1 MRPEPRIRVSAILR
15 WHGRILLCRH
25 EKRGVDHWLLPG
37 GGVRSGE
44 SLTQALQR
52 ELAEETGLVNEGD
65 ELPVEGPVAI
75 VDSISPERSLWSKH
89 VVHIVFAAKLNGSLA
104 DVVSHDEAVRGHRL
118 FELHE
123 LEGWR
128 CIHPS
133 GGSCAGSSPATPA
146 FTSGRCGR
154 RRRRA
159 CLGRLFQRPR
169 PRRPGNGLGGR
180 TRPGRSCAPT
190 TCAGSRAS
198 GWQAALDHGV
208 RRLVDLRFADEQPWT
223 NSPPAEI
230 DVVEVSLFGV
240 HEPQVQRAF
249 DERVRDAA
257 DVASVFAAGYIRA
270 LEANAEQV
278 ATAVAAVAD
287 TEPAYAVAIHC
298 FAGKDRTGHRLGAP
312 ARGRRRARRRVAAD
326 YAASEPNMERL
337 FGGWISTAG
346 SETERELRRRLVQ
359 APYATMIA
367 VLCWLQE
374 RRGGAAG
381 YLRDVGLTEAQ
392 VRQIRTR
399 LVER

>member
-1 MRPEPRIRVSAILR
+1 MGA
-15 WHGRILLCRH
+15 
-25 EKRGVDHWLLPG
+25 VDRALAWDGCFNVRDLG
-37 GGVRSGE
+37 G
-44 SLTQALQR
+44 L
-52 ELAEETGLVNEGD
+52 ET
-65 ELPVEGPVAI
+65 A
-75 VDSISPERSLWSKH
+75 S
-89 VVHIVFAAKLNGSLA
+89 
-104 DVVSHDEAVRGHRL
+104 
-118 FELHE
+118 
-123 LEGWR
+123 
-128 CIHPS
+128 
-133 GGSCAGSSPATPA
+133 
-146 FTSGRCGR
+146 
-154 RRRRA
+154 
-159 CLGRLFQRPR
+159 
-169 PRRPGNGLGGR
+169 GGR
-180 TRPGRSCAPT
+180 TRPGRVVRADNVRSL
-190 TCAGSRAS
+190 SAS
-198 GWQAALDHGV
+198 GWQAVLDHGV
-208 RRLVDLRFADEQPWT
+208 RRLVDLRFAGEAPLE

-240 HEPQVQRAF
+240 HKPQVQRAF

-257 DVASVFAAGYIRA
+257 DVASVFAASYIRA

-287 TEPAYAVAIHC
+287 TEPGYAVAIHC
-298 FAGKDRTGHRLGAP
+298 FAGKDRTGIVSALLLEVAGVP
-312 ARGRRRARRRVAAD
+312 ADVIAAD

-346 SETERELRRRLVQ
+346 SETELELRRRLVQ